1 MCLLWFYSAMPHKLQ
16 EYNWRVLAWS
26 TIELLENHYTAHEP
40 ISELDRRDVVAF
52 NIDERNKTVRCYV
65 K

>member
-1 MCLLWFYSAMPHKLQ
+1 MCLLWFYTVMPYKLK
-16 EYNWRVLAWS
+16 EYNWRVLVWS
-26 TIELLENHYTAHEP
+26 TDELLENHYTARDP
-40 ISELDRRDVVAF
+40 IYELDRRDVVAF